1 MRRFV
6 FTAVATALFTLLSG
20 DFSVRAAGSPKD
32 AMPPGGPDVLADA
45 VSGEASKDGGR
56 EAATS
61 SAAATPTQKYEF
73 HPDVQSLDDAI
84 DADGFPAEE
93 GGAKIVVRTPESCRE
108 FSSYMD
114 ERRKRLDELE
124 GQIRRKR
131 EILENLKLEFEDL
144 AKKYA
149 VVEGRVKTLVQR
161 DPNDLKNNPELA
173 KMIRLYESLPPE
185 ESAVRLRNLDLD
197 LTIALLKGMKPKKLS
212 LIMEALEP
220 RLAAALSSQI
230 VRGF

>member
-1 MRRFV
+1 MRRFI
-6 FTAVATALFTLLSG
+6 FTAVATVSFALLSG
-20 DFSVRAAGSPKD
+20 NFSVRAAGSPKD
-32 AMPPGGPDVLADA
+32 ALPPTGPDVLADSVPGDA
-45 VSGEASKDGGR
+45 PKDRNGGSL
-56 EAATS
+56 EP
-61 SAAATPTQKYEF
+61 SANATPAQKYDF

-84 DADGFPAEE
+84 DSDGFSAEA
-93 GGAKIVVRTPESCRE
+93 GGVKIVVKTPESCRE

-114 ERRKRLDELE
+114 ERQKRLDELE

-131 EILENLKLEFEDL
+131 EVLENMKREFEDL
-144 AKKYA
+144 TRKYA

-173 KMIRLYESLPPE
+173 KMIRLYESLSPE
-185 ESAVRLRNLDLD
+185 ESAARLRNLDLD